1 VWRPQA
7 VGNTACP
14 AEQLFALPGLASK
27 KNTAKNTIKYFFG
40 CFTFKL
46 VQTLKYIQKFI
57 DFIFVT
63 L

>member
-14 AEQLFALPGLASK
+14 AEQLLAQPGLASK
-27 KNTAKNTIKYFFG
+27 KNTAKYTIKYFSGYFIL
-40 CFTFKL
+40 KV

-57 DFIFVT
+57 GFIFVT

>member
-14 AEQLFALPGLASK
+14 AEQLLALPGMANK
-27 KNTAKNTIKYFFG
+27 KNTAKYTIKYFFG
-40 CFTFKL
+40 YFIFKL
-46 VQTLKYIQKFI
+46 VQTFKYIQKFI
-57 DFIFVT
+57 DFVFVT